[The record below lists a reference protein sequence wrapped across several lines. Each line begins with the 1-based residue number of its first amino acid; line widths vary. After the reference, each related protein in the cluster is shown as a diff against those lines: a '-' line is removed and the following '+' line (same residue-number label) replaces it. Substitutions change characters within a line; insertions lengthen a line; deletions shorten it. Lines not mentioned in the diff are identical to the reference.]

1 MEGYELVRRAIEFD
15 SPERLPFYQDVL
27 PDVPSDVIDSWEMDR
42 AKRGWFFN
50 QGSQEDDWGCIW
62 QRTEKDNMGQVK
74 IHPLEDWS
82 RMKDYSPPD
91 PDDDYYYE
99 RVTEELDKAG
109 DRYVVLTC
117 HFNLIE
123 RLHMLH
129 GFQHTLIDIY
139 RKPDKI
145 EAVLDLIL
153 DFKTSMIRNVR
164 GRFGGRVHGIF
175 FTDDWG
181 TQQGTLIDLQ
191 TFRRFFKPRYE
202 KLVRAV
208 HNANLHFILHTC
220 GKVTRFIPEF
230 IDLQIDVLNLQQ
242 PRILPIE
249 EVGDRF
255 AGKVCFLTTVD
266 IQSTLPS
273 GTYQEIRKEVEDLI
287 RYWATPNGGL
297 IVFNYG
303 DGTAIGVSQDRTQIM
318 FQAFMKCMSSRTWH

>member
-1 MEGYELVRRAIEFD
+1 MGGYELVRRAIEFD
-15 SPERLPFYQDVL
+15 SPERLPFYQDIL

-42 AKRGWFFN
+42 AKRGWFFDK
-50 QGSQEDDWGCIW
+50 GGEDDWGCVW

-74 IHPLEDWS
+74 AHPLEDWS
-82 RMKDYSPPD
+82 RLKDYSAPD

-99 RVTEELDKAG
+99 RIPEDLEEAG
-109 DRYVVLTC
+109 EKYVVLSC

-129 GFQHTLIDIY
+129 GFRQTFVDLY

-145 EAVLDLIL
+145 EEVLDLIL
-153 DFKTSMIRNVR
+153 DFKIAMIRNVCS
-164 GRFGGRVHGIF
+164 RFGRTVHGIF

-181 TQQGTLIDLQ
+181 TQQGTLIDLG
-191 TFRRFFKPRYE
+191 TFREFFKPRYE

-208 HNANLHFILHTC
+208 HDANLHFILHTC
-220 GKVTRFIPEF
+220 GKVTEFIPEF

-242 PRILPIE
+242 PRILPLE
-249 EVGDRF
+249 EVGERF

-266 IQSTLPS
+266 IQSTLPT
-273 GTYQEIRKEVEDLI
+273 GTYQEIRREVEDLI
-287 RYWATPNGGL
+287 EYWATPSGGL

-303 DGTAIGVSQDRTQIM
+303 DGTAIGVSPDRTQAM
-318 FQAFMKCMSSRTWH
+318 FRAFMKHMSRRTWH